1 MVKWLAVA
9 AVLPLLVATAA
20 HAQMKGL
27 APADLA
33 GVARNHMLDLR
44 ISQQQ
49 GIDGPMPLI
58 RGMVVQRDVAANA
71 FVGVGL
77 ASMYGRKKATNS
89 IRITDPPIRS
99 RKPAV
104 TFVLKF

>member
-1 MVKWLAVA
+1 MVRWLAVA
-9 AVLPLLVATAA
+9 AVSPLIVATAA

-27 APADLA
+27 APVDVAS
-33 GVARNHMLDLR
+33 VARSHTIDLR

-49 GIDGPMPLI
+49 GFDRPLPLVQ
-58 RGMVVQRDVAANA
+58 GMLAHQDVAPNA
-71 FVGVGL
+71 MVGL
-77 ASMYGRKKATNS
+77 GLANIYARKKGQNLRVGDTP
-89 IRITDPPIRS
+89 TRS

>member
-9 AVLPLLVATAA
+9 AGLPLVMATAA

-27 APADLA
+27 APVDLA
-33 GVARNHMLDLR
+33 GVARNHFLDLR

-49 GIDGPMPLI
+49 GGGPQPLI

-77 ASMYGRKKATNS
+77 ANMYGRRKSDNS
-89 IRITDPPIRS
+89 VRITDPPARS